1 MVRALGNGKGSGQW
15 PGQWAG
21 QWAMGRTDQTSQ
33 TYCNHFKSKS
43 TTYGGKLVSGKL
55 VSRKLVGGKLAGGK
69 FVSGNIACANLVCGN
84 LAIAKVVNGPVSR
97 LVKTRLV
104 KTSLVKNRL
113 SDKLVGGNSPRG
125 NAVSWSAMKTTYGS
139 VVSLQFNFDKNQ
151 EFPCPQRSHPV
162 DVIFDT
168 VDDFLIGTVVV
179 PGGKFASH
187 GGADQAPSFWTNA
200 LCAESRPLA
209 LNQSLGSSP
218 VSCIM
223 IQRISL

>member
-1 MVRALGNGKGSGQW
+1 MGRALDNGQGIGQW
-15 PGQWAG
+15 QG
-21 QWAMGRTDQTSQ
+21 QWAMARADQTLQ
-33 TYCNHFKSKS
+33 TYCNQFKSKS
-43 TTYGGKLVSGKL
+43 TIYGGKL
-55 VSRKLVGGKLAGGK
+55 
-69 FVSGNIACANLVCGN
+69 VSGNIACANIVCGN
-84 LAIAKVVNGPVSR
+84 LTIAKVVNRPPIR
-97 LVKTRLV
+97 LAKIRLV

-113 SDKLVGGNSPRG
+113 SGKLVGGNSPRG

-179 PGGKFASH
+179 PGGKFARH

>member
-15 PGQWAG
+15 PGK
-21 QWAMGRTDQTSQ
+21 WAMARADQILQ
-33 TYCNHFKSKS
+33 TYCSQFNSKL
-43 TTYGGKLVSGKL
+43 TTYSVKLVSGK
-55 VSRKLVGGKLAGGK
+55 VAGGK
-69 FVSGNIACANLVCGN
+69 FISGNIAYGNLVCGN
-84 LAIAKVVNGPVSR
+84 LAIAKVVNRPASG
-97 LVKTRLV
+97 LMKTRLV

-113 SDKLVGGNSPRG
+113 SGKLVGGNSPRG

-179 PGGKFASH
+179 PGGKFARH

>member
-1 MVRALGNGKGSGQW
+1 MVRALGNGKGTGQW
-15 PGQWAG
+15 PGHWAMARAG
-21 QWAMGRTDQTSQ
+21 QTLQ
-33 TYCNHFKSKS
+33 TYCNQFKSKS
-43 TTYGGKLVSGKL
+43 TTYIGKLVSGKL
-55 VSRKLVGGKLAGGK
+55 VSGKLAGGK
-69 FVSGNIACANLVCGN
+69 FVSGNIACGNLVCGN
-84 LAIAKVVNGPVSR
+84 LTIAKVVNGPAS
-97 LVKTRLV
+97 RLV

-113 SDKLVGGNSPRG
+113 SGKLVGGNSPRG

-179 PGGKFASH
+179 PGGKFARH